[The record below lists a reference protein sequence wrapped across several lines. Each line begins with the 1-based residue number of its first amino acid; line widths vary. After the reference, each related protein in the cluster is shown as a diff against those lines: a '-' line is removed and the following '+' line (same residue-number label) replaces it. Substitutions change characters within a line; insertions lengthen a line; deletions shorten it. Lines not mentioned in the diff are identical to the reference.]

1 MKGSDFSDKDA
12 AMSFRLCFPKI
23 NISGAGCLA
32 DVPGELVSRGLK
44 RPLIVTDAVLVKAR
58 VVQPLIDGLQKAG
71 IAAVVFDGVI
81 PNPTVAVVDAA
92 FAAFKAGGCDCVIGV
107 GGGSPIDTAKS
118 VRILSANP
126 APINLYS
133 GVGKVGKAGA
143 FLIAINTTA
152 GTAAEVTSNAVI
164 TDTVAQVKM
173 VIIDANI
180 IPDISVND
188 PEMMVSVPRG
198 TTAATGMDALTHAI
212 EAYVAKGAHPLTDH
226 AALEAIR
233 IITKYLPQAVKNG
246 ADIQAREQM
255 AYGEFIAGLAFNS
268 AGLGLVHAMAHQPG
282 AVKDLPHGVCNA
294 ILLPVVEA
302 YNRPHAVARFAR
314 IAEAMGADISNLSEE
329 QASHAAIESIRALS
343 TEVGIPRGF
352 AELGVTEADLA
363 DFVPKALQ
371 DPCAGGN
378 PVTVTAADVLR
389 LYREA
394 M

>member
-1 MKGSDFSDKDA
+1 MG
-12 AMSFRLCFPKI
+12 FRLCFPKI

-32 DVPGELVSRGLK
+32 EVPAELVKRGLK
-44 RPLIVTDAVLVKAR
+44 RPLIVTDAVLVKAG
-58 VVQPLIDGLQKAG
+58 VVAPLIAELQMADL
-71 IAAVVFDGVI
+71 APVVFDGVI

-92 FAAFKAGGCDCVIGV
+92 YAAFKNGRCDCVLGV
-107 GGGSPIDTAKS
+107 GGGSPIDTAKA
-118 VRILSANP
+118 VRILSAN
-126 APINLYS
+126 AGPITLYN
-133 GVGKVGKAGA
+133 GIGKVGKEGA
-143 FLIAINTTA
+143 FLVAINTTA

-164 TDTVAQVKM
+164 TDTANAVKM

-188 PEMMVSVPRG
+188 PKMMVSVPKG
-198 TTAATGMDALTHAI
+198 TTAATGMDALTHAV
-212 EAYVAKGAHPLTDH
+212 EAYVSVGAHPLTDH

-233 IITKYLPQAVKNG
+233 IIAQYLPRAVANG
-246 ADIQAREQM
+246 HDLVAREQM

-302 YNRPHAVARFAR
+302 FNRPHAVKRFAR
-314 IAEAMGADISNLSEE
+314 IAEALGVETANLNDE
-329 QASHAAIESIRALS
+329 QASHAAIEAIRDLSIK
-343 TEVGIPRGF
+343 VGIPKGF

-363 DFVPKALQ
+363 DFVPKALK

-378 PVTVTAADVLR
+378 PVPATAEDVLR
-389 LYREA
+389 LYKQA

>member
-1 MKGSDFSDKDA
+1 
-12 AMSFRLCFPKI
+12 MSFRLCFPKI

-32 DVPGELVSRGLK
+32 DVPAELVQRGLK
-44 RPLIVTDAVLVKAR
+44 RPLIVTDAVLVKAG
-58 VVQPLIDGLQKAG
+58 VVQPLIEGLKAAD
-71 IAAVVFDGVI
+71 IAPVLFDGVV
-81 PNPTVAVVDAA
+81 PNPTDTVVAAAYDA
-92 FAAFKAGGCDCVIGV
+92 FAAGDCDSILAV
-107 GGGSPIDTAKS
+107 GGGSPIDTAKA

-126 APINLYS
+126 GPISLYS
-133 GVGKVGKAGA
+133 GIGKVTKPGA

-164 TDTVAQVKM
+164 TDTANAVKM

-188 PEMMVSVPRG
+188 PKMMVSVPKG
-198 TTAATGMDALTHAI
+198 TTAATGMDALTHAV
-212 EAYVAKGAHPLTDH
+212 EAYVSVGAHPLTDH

-233 IITKYLPQAVKNG
+233 IIAKFLPRAVANG
-246 ADIQAREQM
+246 ADIEAREQM
-255 AYGEFIAGLAFNS
+255 AYGQFIAGLAFNS

-302 YNRPHAVARFAR
+302 FNRPHAVARFAK
-314 IAEAMGADISNLSEE
+314 IAAAMGVDTANLSEE
-329 QASHAAIESIRALS
+329 QASHAAIEAIRALS
-343 TEVGIPRGF
+343 AEVGIPRGF
-352 AELGVTEADLA
+352 GELGVTEADLPG
-363 DFVPKALQ
+363 FIEKALK

-378 PVTVTAADVLR
+378 PIAATAEDVLR

-394 M
+394 L